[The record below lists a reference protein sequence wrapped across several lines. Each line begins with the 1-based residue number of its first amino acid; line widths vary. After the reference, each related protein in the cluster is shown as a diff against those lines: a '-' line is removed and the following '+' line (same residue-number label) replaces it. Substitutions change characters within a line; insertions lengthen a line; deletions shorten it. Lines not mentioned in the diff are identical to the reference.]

1 MMEIHINPNEILAE
15 MQRRFP
21 KETEIC
27 VQAVQIIK
35 MSELLGEAATE
46 DKKFDYEFEDATV

>member
-1 MMEIHINPNEILAE
+1 MEIHINPNEILAE

-35 MSELLGEAATE
+35 MSVLLGEAATE